1 MGEREYGPD
10 VMQLLY
16 VANRYEFRQAM
27 ADSRARGAILLCDRY
42 LASSVAYGEAQGLD
56 PEWLQTIQRHLP
68 QPDVTILLDIPP
80 EVSARRKQLGRDRY
94 EQDLALLGRVRASY
108 RRQAAAGWVT
118 IDATRDRDA
127 VARGVTASRA
137 AREPG
142 GMTSFTGRRRC
153 KALSTSSAVG
163 CPGGSDFAG
172 VVVDLPPWTLVG
184 GAASFR
190 PAGGASAPAIATAM
204 QGTIAGSKVVM
215 VPSLLHV
222 KLLGQLFGAGYGQ
235 LATVILA
242 DVGRG
247 APVDPPLALEQRHG
261 CIGQF
266 VRRVDHDLI
275 R

>member
-1 MGEREYGPD
+1 MSGLLIAFEGLDQSGKQTQVELLRERLLARGRTVETWSFPEYTTVIGGEIGRALMGEREYGPD

-42 LASSVAYGEAQGLD
+42 LASSVAYGEAHGLD

-127 VARGVTASRA
+127 VA
-137 AREPG
+137 
-142 GMTSFTGRRRC
+142 
-153 KALSTSSAVG
+153 
-163 CPGGSDFAG
+163 
-172 VVVDLPPWTLVG
+172 
-184 GAASFR
+184 
-190 PAGGASAPAIATAM
+190 
-204 QGTIAGSKVVM
+204 
-215 VPSLLHV
+215 
-222 KLLGQLFGAGYGQ
+222 
-235 LATVILA
+235 A
-242 DVGRG
+242 DVHTAVANR
-247 APVDPPLALEQRHG
+247 L
-261 CIGQF
+261 
-266 VRRVDHDLI
+266 
-275 R
+275 